1 MNTSFLFKRPPIFW
15 NALLLV
21 CIPLN
26 SVLAVYSCIH
36 HDLNWCAMHT
46 VAAVVSLL
54 VWLL

>member
-1 MNTSFLFKRPPIFW
+1 MIEFLFKRQPVFW